1 MLDLET
7 RQAILRLDREGH
19 GKRTIAQAV
28 GVSRNSVKKV
38 LASGSPEVPRLARA
52 DRLEPYLERILELY
66 AECAGNLVRV
76 HEKLDDDDVQIPYS
90 VLTAF
95 CRRNGIGVKPK
106 KQAGRYHFLPGEE
119 MQHDTS
125 PHQVKVGGGLRT
137 FQCASLVLCFSRMI
151 HAQVFLRW
159 SRFECRIFLSEAI
172 EALGGAAGRTMIDNS
187 SVILAG
193 GSGKNAI
200 FAPEM
205 NALAKRFNFAFEAHE
220 VGDANRS
227 ARVERPFH
235 YIENNFY
242 KGCSFT
248 NLADLNAQLRIWC
261 DKVNRRYKKHIRA
274 VPIELFI
281 TEKPLLRPL
290 PLYIPEVY
298 DLYERR
304 VDVQARVTLH
314 TNRYS
319 VLPDLIDRKVEVRE
333 TKERV
338 RIFDGHKLVAD
349 HERSEY
355 GAGTQSIL
363 PEHKYQRRQGRHR
376 ERPTPQEE
384 LLRGAAP
391 GLSALLDAL
400 KKHHGGRAV
409 RSITRLHRIWM
420 DYPTDIVEQCV
431 RRALEYGLMD
441 LERIEKMILKQLAGR
456 YFRLPTDE
464 RND

>member
-1 MLDLET
+1 VLDQTT
-7 RQAILRLDREGH
+7 RQAILRLDQEGH
-19 GKRTIAQAV
+19 GKRMIARAV

-38 LASGSPEVPRLARA
+38 LANGFPEVPRLERSN
-52 DRLEPYLERILELY
+52 RLQPRLERIRELY

-76 HEKLDDDDVQIPYS
+76 HEKLDDDGVQIPYS

-106 KQAGRYHFLPGEE
+106 EPAGRYHFVSGEE

-125 PHQVKVGGGLRT
+125 PHQVKVGGVLRT

-151 HAQVFLRW
+151 YAQVFVRW

-172 EALGGAAGRTMIDNS
+172 EAIGGAAGRTMVDNS

-242 KGCSFT
+242 KGRTF
-248 NLADLNAQLRIWC
+248 ADMDDLNEQLRAWC
-261 DKVNRRYKKHIRA
+261 DKVNGRYKKHIRA
-274 VPIELFI
+274 IPIELFI
-281 TEKPLLRPL
+281 TEKPTLSPL

-298 DLYERR
+298 NLFERR
-304 VDVQARVTLH
+304 VDVEARVTLH

-319 VLPDLIDRKVEVRE
+319 VSPDLIDRKVEVRE
-333 TKERV
+333 TKDRV
-338 RIFDGHKLVAD
+338 RIFDGHKLVAE
-349 HERSEY
+349 HKRSE
-355 GAGTQSIL
+355 
-363 PEHKYQRRQGRHR
+363 
-376 ERPTPQEE
+376 
-384 LLRGAAP
+384 
-391 GLSALLDAL
+391 
-400 KKHHGGRAV
+400 
-409 RSITRLHRIWM
+409 
-420 DYPTDIVEQCV
+420 
-431 RRALEYGLMD
+431 
-441 LERIEKMILKQLAGR
+441 
-456 YFRLPTDE
+456 
-464 RND
+464 